1 MFKEFIYL
9 VKLLFH
15 NKPKDCKKLE
25 IMEMKYFPFSGYL
38 AMTWCGKLITK
49 HPEKLNEETIIHETI
64 HLKQAQQYSVWIL
77 YYLKYFNEW
86 LKGKPFIKPYKSAYY
101 TIPFEVEAYANENDK
116 NYIIDYNPINL
127 KEKYT
132 LNNRKELFKKYQSF
146 QYWKQ
151 YIQNL

>member
-1 MFKEFIYL
+1 MSLSKEIGEIISVKSTDKDGIIEFKNLYKGIYIL
-9 VKLLFH
+9 Q
-15 NKPKDCKKLE
+15 E
-25 IMEMKYFPFSGYL
+25 I
-38 AMTWCGKLITK
+38 
-49 HPEKLNEETIIHETI
+49 ET
-64 HLKQAQQYSVWIL
+64 
-77 YYLKYFNEW
+77 
-86 LKGKPFIKPYKSAYY
+86 
-101 TIPFEVEAYANENDK
+101 DK